1 MRFFYSKV
9 CLLILSVFAVGCN
22 DEENTVSVS
31 PSLRLSAYIDNF
43 DGSAPA
49 HLKGG
54 EAVGL
59 WIASET
65 PQSLEQ
71 ADVVVHGKF
80 YQSAGGLVTEPR
92 ASWGNHKAL
101 DVIGYYPYQDSF
113 AQTPEHVSFQVC
125 RDQSV
130 PDSVVASDLLWTKN
144 HVERPVDE
152 ETAVQLPFS
161 HLGTKLLINVRGSHP
176 EIGSFRNST
185 VNIIG
190 AKPAASVNLLTG
202 VMTAEGTAESV
213 KGTSLLSVAEGYE
226 ASSQVILVPQTIPA
240 ATPFLRVVTTG
251 NVENDWAPEQDLV
264 LEPGKQIVM
273 DVFIEESECEVTIRE
288 ITPWVSSDDVLY
300 GEAEEDLPSYQL
312 LDFYSRLGV
321 EGIVVALDAGT
332 EGKHGWL
339 VSTDETEVAWLT
351 DTNLKLSG
359 FSLYDERVNLNK
371 ALAIDATLEKFPAL
385 KWCDDKNGKRTTIED
400 LAQTGLDGR
409 WFLPVSNRLR
419 DLVGNVYLG
428 IENSTSL
435 AALNAAIDAASLSPE
450 KKVHFQTA
458 NWNDVE
464 SSVGYWTSSYMAFD
478 TYDGSHLV
486 RAVLSSTA
494 DWVGGGSGVRVT
506 YVNGLAVQKVRAV
519 YHF

>member
-113 AQTPEHVSFQVC
+113 AQTPEHVSFQVR

-161 HLGTKLLINVRGSHP
+161 HL
-176 EIGSFRNST
+176 
-185 VNIIG
+185 
-190 AKPAASVNLLTG
+190 
-202 VMTAEGTAESV
+202 
-213 KGTSLLSVAEGYE
+213 
-226 ASSQVILVPQTIPA
+226 
-240 ATPFLRVVTTG
+240 
-251 NVENDWAPEQDLV
+251 LV
-264 LEPGKQIVM
+264 LEPDKQIVM

-332 EGKHGWL
+332 EGKRGWL

-428 IENSTSL
+428 VENSTSL